1 MAADLVAKEDAKLA
15 KKIEDAKTAKTPEE
29 KAEDEKEKTCQE
41 AKKKPLDPVE

>member
-15 KKIEDAKTAKTPEE
+15 DKIKNTKT
-29 KAEDEKEKTCQE
+29 EDEKKEEASEKTCQE